1 MNALNNFDKIDRKC
15 SLAPIDDLFMGS
27 KVKDTAGRRGGESI
41 HVGRRIPSSG
51 FCCTSLVTSAQAE
64 SPRRRTFRMCGRV
77 FLHSECMSGDPVNPQ
92 QCQSTETLR
101 YTGVVHFCRHSEIWS
116 CPENVFLSRKSALHV
131 YFSAL
136 LFVAYHGVTYS
147 YTLRNMSVRYRW
159 QTAWSFYMQLTR
171 VVCVCGRIRTEQ
183 SKMWPVTTI

>member
-1 MNALNNFDKIDRKC
+1 MFISPYWWPVYGIKGQGHSRPSRWRKH
-15 SLAPIDDLFMGS
+15 P
-27 KVKDTAGRRGGESI
+27 RRASNSI
-41 HVGRRIPSSG
+41 FWFLLHEPSYISSG
-51 FCCTSLVTSAQAE
+51 WVSQKAHLQDVWAGIS
-64 SPRRRTFRMCGRV
+64 TFRMHV
-77 FLHSECMSGDPVNPQ
+77 WWPSQPSTVSEYWNTSVYRRRPLLSAQRNLIVPR
-92 QCQSTETLR
+92 ER
-101 YTGVVHFCRHSEIWS
+101 
-116 CPENVFLSRKSALHV
+116 FLSRKSALHV

-183 SKMWPVTTI
+183 SEMWPVTTI